1 MLQTLVEGFMLGIG
15 TGATCLAT
23 CTPVYLPYLLNEERK
38 LSKSLLVV
46 TEISLGRFISYI
58 AFGALAGYAG
68 ASIASV
74 NRMVFTGIAYILL
87 SIYLVL
93 SAVRTRQHDK
103 KCHIPKAAAFTKNA
117 FVLGILTGINFCPS
131 FLIALSKAVNL
142 GGPVS
147 GMSLFTGFF
156 VGTTLYLIPM
166 AFVGMLAKVKQMKT
180 MAQLASILIAIWFT
194 YQGVTN
200 LVHYFQHR
208 NAPQGRVVEAFAPHT
223 DVLLVSSSANVEY
236 FTALKDSIQTFHP
249 FKVKLYT
256 TDVVEADSLIM
267 GDKQVL
273 FVDDDLFQLRPNL
286 DALDIYDYFSVEDDY
301 NIPKMLRYLK
311 FYTFKSEDKLHWEFK
326 ESREDHEGHG
336 H

>member
-1 MLQTLVEGFMLGIG
+1 MLQTLVEGFLLGIG

-23 CTPVYLPYLLNEERK
+23 CSPVYLPYLLNEERK
-38 LSKSLLVV
+38 LSKSLLVI

-68 ASIASV
+68 SSIANV
-74 NRMVFTGIAYILL
+74 NRTVFTAVAYILL
-87 SIYLVL
+87 SVYLVL

-117 FVLGILTGINFCPS
+117 FILGILTGINFCPS

-142 GGPVS
+142 GGPIS
-147 GMSLFTGFF
+147 GMSLFLGFF

-166 AFVGMLAKVKQMKT
+166 AFIGMLAKVKQMKT
-180 MAQLASILIAIWFT
+180 MAQLASILIAIWFC

-200 LVHYFQHR
+200 LVHYFQHK
-208 NAPQGRVVEAFAPHT
+208 NAPAGRVVDAFAPYT
-223 DVLLVSSSANVEY
+223 EVLLVSGSGNVEY
-236 FTALKDSIQTFHP
+236 FEALQDSIQTFHP
-249 FKVKLYT
+249 FTVKLYT
-256 TDVVEADSLIM
+256 ADVVQADSLIL
-267 GDKQVL
+267 GEKQVL
-273 FVDDDLFQLRPNL
+273 FVDDDLLQLRPNL
-286 DALDIYDYFSVEDDY
+286 DVLDGYDYFAVEDDY
-301 NIPKMLRYLK
+301 NIPKMLQYLK

-326 ESREDHEGHG
+326 EGDEGHEGHG